1 MLSEL
6 QALRAQT
13 QTAQSESATAAS
25 QTAAIMSLNLKL
37 QSTASKNQARTIDF
51 ELTKL
56 EARERIELLGIVRV
70 RGCLTAY
77 SHFLTSL

>member
-1 MLSEL
+1 
-6 QALRAQT
+6 
-13 QTAQSESATAAS
+13 
-25 QTAAIMSLNLKL
+25 MSLNLKL

-70 RGCLTAY
+70 RRCLTAY
-77 SHFLTSL
+77 SHFPDQFVAVSTPGIRGE